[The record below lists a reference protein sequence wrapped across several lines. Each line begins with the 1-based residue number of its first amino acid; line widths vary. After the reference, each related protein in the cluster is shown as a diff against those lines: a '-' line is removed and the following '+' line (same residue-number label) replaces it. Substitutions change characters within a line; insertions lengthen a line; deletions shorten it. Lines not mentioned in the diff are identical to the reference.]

1 VRLPI
6 SRFLLSIFLSVA
18 FFSATGWSGTFTVFG
33 PQTYVRGSGS
43 PVTVTTNFTV
53 LNPNTQFTLRVHN
66 GGLVDSATDFVS
78 STTITVNGV
87 VVVAPND
94 LNQNIVEVDKPVTL
108 QASNEIDVQVRGA
121 PNGSLAVDIIGV
133 DNDPPTITAAA
144 SPAANAAGWN
154 NTDVAVSFSCADAL
168 SGIAS
173 CSPAATITTEGAN
186 QIVSGTATDKAGNTA
201 STQLSLNID
210 KTPPVLTVA
219 SPVNGS
225 TVATPSLQLSGSVS
239 DALSGIASVS
249 CNSTATLV
257 QAGSFTCSVGLTSGA
272 NTITVSSTDV
282 AGNTA
287 TKLVSVTLAN
297 QPVITDFTPK
307 SGPAGTLITLTGSN
321 LTLGN
326 NTQITLNQ
334 LGGATIAAPISSAS
348 PTSISF
354 VIPAGAATG
363 PVTLTSAGQSATSTT
378 VLDVTAASSFTVT
391 AGPATATL
399 LQGRTTAYSVS
410 LASTD
415 GFGSLA
421 RLSISGLPTGVTA
434 SFSPAQITSGQTSI
448 LTVTAPATQQ
458 TGNSTLTISA
468 AATVDG
474 ISSTQSASVTLSVQ
488 PVTTSFFGR
497 VVEADTNE
505 TPLPGIVITFLGV
518 DDAAHPTGCSAR
530 AVADAAGNFIF
541 TNLPDVCTGR
551 QLVQYNGLTALD
563 GEAYAGVNLAYTLV
577 KGDATG
583 PELVHLPDIQDAET
597 IMLKQNA
604 PTDQTFQF
612 KTIPGITVTVYA
624 GTVFTMVDGTQPDPF
639 PFTGVEVP
647 VDRLPDAPVDGPG
660 TLRAFIV
667 AFQPADTNTN
677 QPVAVSFPNFI
688 NTPPGVNMELDTLD
702 PVVGDLVKYGT
713 GTVSGDGTQV
723 VPDLDPAHPGHRYG
737 IQHFDWHGPMSP
749 APNAANPGPDPNGPK
764 PGDPV
769 DAASGLFVLT
779 KTDMAFG
786 GARGRV
792 AITRTYRT
800 LAGTPGPFGVG
811 TNHNYGYQLNTFS
824 FIQGQGFITL
834 IMPDGNQFQFLLQ
847 PDGTFVNTTIPMF
860 KGAVLRATPPNFVLR
875 YKDGTAFTFKNP
887 PTGARVAYLSSIADR
902 NGNVT
907 TMVRGN
913 SADPIQI
920 TQIVDPIGRALNL
933 AYDNFDRI
941 TSITD
946 PIGRAVSYTYNTQGT
961 LDTVTDAAGGITHY
975 AYDAQNRITSITD
988 PRGIIYLQNI
998 YDGNGKVAKQIAA
1011 DGGVTQFDYT
1021 LLNPNASVTLAGSAT
1036 TINTSPVL
1044 LTAVTDPLGNQ
1055 TIYHYNA
1062 QGFVIDVTDA
1072 LGEKTIYERE
1082 PGTNLLLSMSDP
1094 LNRTTNYNYDADGNM
1109 VGVTLPGSLGT
1120 IVSSFDPTFN
1130 KMLSITDP
1138 LTHTT
1143 RLAYDLNGNLL
1154 HTTDPLGNTNGF
1166 EYDGF
1171 GEQRSESDGLGNAVK
1186 FSFDPIGNPVSVTDP
1201 LGRTTSRSY
1210 DAVGRMVAV
1219 SNPLGQVTRLQY
1231 NAFNQITTV
1240 IDPVGGTTSF
1250 AYDPNGNL
1258 LSVTD
1263 PAGHKTAYTYD
1274 SMDRVASRT
1283 DPLGNSDSYQYD
1295 LAGNLVQFT
1304 DRRGKVTTYKY
1315 DALNRRTFAG
1325 FGTLPGP
1332 TYESTITYDYDA
1344 ASRLVQTV
1352 DSASGTIIKT
1362 YDALDRLTSEL
1373 TPQGGVNYTY
1383 DAAGRRAT
1391 MTPSSQPIVTYS
1403 YDIASRLVQLSQG
1416 ASSVS
1421 FVYDAAGKRTG
1432 ATLPN
1437 GISVK
1442 YDYDSASELTGI
1454 TYLFGSTTLGNL
1466 VYTYDETGKRQSV
1479 GGSLARTSLSN
1490 PVATATYNVQNQ
1502 LTQRDS
1508 ATYVYDKNGNVV
1520 SDRVNTYVW
1529 NGRNQL
1535 ISIQSSTGTVTDFQ
1549 YDAFGRRIRNAAGR
1563 QLLYDGMNVIAEISG
1578 TTSSASMLSGGVDEI
1593 YLRTDSTGAYVPLT
1607 DGLGS
1612 TLALANGSG
1621 EKLAEYTYGPFG
1633 EATASGT
1640 IATPFQYTGR
1650 ENDSDGL
1657 YFYRA
1662 RYYSPDT
1669 GRFLSEDPLQFLG
1682 GNNLYVYAA
1691 NDPVTYRDPSG
1702 RIFGLDDAVL
1712 AIGGALVGVG
1722 VQFGHDVVTGQW
1734 SDWQHYAGSAF
1745 GGAVGGLAVE
1755 YTGGIASGALSAGT
1769 GNAVTQSLEV
1779 LTGHQCSFN
1788 FTQLGL
1794 STAAGAAVGAVVPEF
1809 EVDGI
1814 SAGSNSY
1821 NAVAQQ
1827 IRTKLANG
1835 TIDNVTA
1842 QTAAKMLAGSTV
1854 GDAYRI
1860 PAEQAAEDAID
1871 NATENGTEGRKD
1883 KGGCH

>member
-847 PDGTFVNTTIPMF
+847 PDGTFINTTIPMF

-1072 LGEKTIYERE
+1072 LGEKTIYERD
-1082 PGTNLLLSMSDP
+1082 PGTNLLLSVTDP
-1094 LNRTTNYNYDADGNM
+1094 LNRTTAFTYDSAGNM
-1109 VGVTLPGSLGT
+1109 TSATQLAGTPNAVTT
-1120 IVSSFDPTFN
+1120 RFTYDPIFN
-1130 KMLSITDP
+1130 QVTSITDP
-1138 LTHTT
+1138 LNNVTKLTYDGAGNLLNVANSLGEHSAFTYDQFGEQTAATDPVGNKTQFAYINGDLVSITDPLKRLTT
-1143 RLAYDLNGNLL
+1143 RVTDGVGRLSSLTNPAGQTLTYQYNALNQMTKLTDPLGGSTSFSYDGNGNLL
-1154 HTTDPLGNTNGF
+1154 QVTDVLNHATSYQYDSMDRLATRTDPLGSLETY
-1166 EYDGF
+1166 EYDLDNNLIHYIDRRGIVTEYSYDQVNRRTLAQF
-1171 GEQRSESDGLGNAVK
+1171 GAESSIAYV
-1186 FSFDPIGNPVSVTDP
+1186 
-1201 LGRTTSRSY
+1201 Y
-1210 DAVGRMVAV
+1210 DAVGRMTQAID
-1219 SNPLGQVTRLQY
+1219 SLTGPVTR
-1231 NAFNQITTV
+1231 V
-1240 IDPVGGTTSF
+1240 
-1250 AYDPNGNL
+1250 YDG
-1258 LSVTD
+1258 
-1263 PAGHKTAYTYD
+1263 
-1274 SMDRVASRT
+1274 
-1283 DPLGNSDSYQYD
+1283 
-1295 LAGNLVQFT
+1295 
-1304 DRRGKVTTYKY
+1304 
-1315 DALNRRTFAG
+1315 
-1325 FGTLPGP
+1325 
-1332 TYESTITYDYDA
+1332 
-1344 ASRLVQTV
+1344 
-1352 DSASGTIIKT
+1352 
-1362 YDALDRLTSEL
+1362 LDQLTSEV
-1373 TPQGGVNYTY
+1373 TPNGSVTYSY
-1383 DAAGRRAT
+1383 DAAGRRLT
-1391 MTPSSQPIVTYS
+1391 MGVSGQSPVAYIYDAANRLTQITQNSSNV
-1403 YDIASRLVQLSQG
+1403 
-1416 ASSVS
+1416 SV
-1421 FVYDAAGKRTG
+1421 VYDADGRKTS

-1437 GISVK
+1437 GITMTYQ
-1442 YDYDSASELTGI
+1442 YDGDSELAAINYATVAGP
-1454 TYLFGSTTLGNL
+1454 LGNL
-1466 VYTYDETGKRQSV
+1466 TYIYDVTGFRSQV
-1479 GGSLARTSLSN
+1479 GGSLARTGLPSELTSAGYN
-1490 PVATATYNVQNQ
+1490 PANQ
-1502 LTQRDS
+1502 LTNYGLAVVS
-1508 ATYVYDKNGNVV
+1508 YDKNGNML
-1520 SDRVNTYVW
+1520 SDGTNTFTW
-1529 NGRNQL
+1529 DARNQL
-1535 ISIQSSTGTVTDFQ
+1535 SSVNGVALR
-1549 YDAFGRRIRNAAGR
+1549 YDAFGRRIQDQVGT
-1563 QLLYDGMNVIAEISG
+1563 QFVYDGMNPVQEL
-1578 TTSSASMLSGGVDEI
+1578 SAGAVTANLLTGVRADE
-1593 YLRTDSTGAYVPLT
+1593 YYQRTDSGGAASYLT
-1607 DGLGS
+1607 DALGS
-1612 TLALANGSG
+1612 TISVVGGAGSELAS
-1621 EKLAEYTYGPFG
+1621 YTYDPFG
-1633 EATASGT
+1633 NTTVSGSP
-1640 IATPFQYTGR
+1640 ANRFQYTGR
-1650 ENDSDGL
+1650 ENDGNGL
-1657 YFYRA
+1657 YYYRA
-1662 RYYSPDT
+1662 RYYSPAFQ
-1669 GRFLSEDPLQFLG
+1669 RFISEDPAGFLA
-1682 GNNLYVYAA
+1682 GNANLYNYAYNNPLYFTDA
-1691 NDPVTYRDPSG
+1691 TG
-1702 RIFGLDDAVL
+1702 RCPWCIVAGIGAL
-1712 AIGGALVGVG
+1712 IGGAVEGYKAYECGARGWDLAGDVLRGAVAGGVG
-1722 VQFGHDVVTGQW
+1722 SV
-1734 SDWQHYAGSAF
+1734 A
-1745 GGAVGGLAVE
+1745 GLA
-1755 YTGGIASGALSAGT
+1755 TGLAT
-1769 GNAVTQSLEV
+1769 GNPFA
-1779 LTGHQCSFN
+1779 G
-1788 FTQLGL
+1788 G
-1794 STAAGAAVGAVVPEF
+1794 AAGAFANDVTKAALGGGGSVGQTVEDTAYGALFGAAGEEAAEGLLPVRGGQNFNPFTSPRTFGPKAVQAYTGE
-1809 EVDGI
+1809 GI
-1814 SAGSNSY
+1814 S
-1821 NAVAQQ
+1821 
-1827 IRTKLANG
+1827 
-1835 TIDNVTA
+1835 
-1842 QTAAKMLAGSTV
+1842 
-1854 GDAYRI
+1854 DALG
-1860 PAEQAAEDAID
+1860 AEKDLSGRK
-1871 NATENGTEGRKD
+1871 ENG
-1883 KGGCH
+1883 CH